1 MQANIASG
9 LVKSVSMEDHV
20 VPSLF
25 AYYETLPGWVRND
38 PFIRNVVMA
47 FEHHKPNMPIDQ
59 KELALNFACSL
70 IRPLEGTFKEVV
82 VELINS

>member
-1 MQANIASG
+1 M
-9 LVKSVSMEDHV
+9 
-20 VPSLF
+20 PSLF

-47 FEHHKPNMPIDQ
+47 FEHHKPNMPIEQ